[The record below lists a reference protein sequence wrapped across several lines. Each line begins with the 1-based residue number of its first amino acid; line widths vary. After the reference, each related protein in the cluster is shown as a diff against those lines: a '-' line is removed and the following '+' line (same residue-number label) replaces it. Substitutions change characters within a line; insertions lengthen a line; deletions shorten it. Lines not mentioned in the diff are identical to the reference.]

1 MPDPAQRAQELREK
15 LEYHNH
21 RYFVLD
27 DPEISDTDWDAM
39 LAELKA
45 LETAHPELITPESPT
60 QRVGAAPSE
69 RFAQHRHIAP
79 MLSLDNALDADALRS
94 FDDRVKRSVGTSVS
108 YLGEPKFDGLSIS
121 LTYVNGVL
129 AVGATRGDGE
139 VGEAV
144 TNNVRA
150 IRSIPLKLR
159 GAVPGTVEV
168 RGEILLERKEFER
181 INRERAGQ
189 GLPEFANPRNCAA
202 GSVRQLDSRIT
213 ASRKLTFWAWGVGA
227 AGDSTFE
234 TQGEMYAWLREQGF
248 PVSPEV
254 RVLENLASCLEFVED
269 WRDRRLSLPFDID
282 GLVFKVDSREAQTK
296 LGSTSRGPRWAIAYK
311 FAAEEAET
319 TLNEIS
325 WQVGRTGAVTP
336 VAELEPV
343 KVGGVTI
350 ARATLHNV
358 DEMLRKDV
366 RAGDRVSVR
375 RAGDVI
381 PEVVAFVN
389 DAMHERRAR
398 PKPPKECPVCG
409 TTLSRK
415 EGASALRCPNRL
427 CPAQVAER
435 LVHFVSRGAMDIDGL
450 GEKLILRL
458 LDLGYLTDLAS
469 IFRLDQ
475 IREKLIELD
484 RMGEQSV
491 GNLLSAIAASKD
503 KSLHRFIYALG
514 IRQVGEATAFD
525 LAQAFGSFD
534 KVRESGFEELIAV
547 RDVGPT
553 TAAGI
558 VEYFQDDENSRTID
572 DLLAAG
578 VSPKPQSSGDRSL
591 EGQSIVFTGK
601 LVRLTRDEAEAV
613 VRERGGTASGSVSK
627 STSLVVAGPNAGSKL
642 ARAQELGV
650 PVSSEDD
657 FLRSLGL

>member
-27 DPEISDTDWDAM
+27 EPEISDAEWDAM
-39 LAELKA
+39 LVELA
-45 LETAHPELITPESPT
+45 AIEASHPELVTSVSPT
-60 QRVGAAPSE
+60 QRVGASPSE
-69 RFAQHRHIAP
+69 KFAQHRHVAP
-79 MLSLDNALDADALRS
+79 MLSLDNAFDADSLRS
-94 FDDRVKRSVGTSVS
+94 FDDRVSRTVGTSTS
-108 YLGEPKFDGLSIS
+108 YVGEPKFDGLSIS
-121 LTYVNGVL
+121 LTYVDGKL

-144 TNNVRA
+144 TNNVRT
-150 IRSIPLKLR
+150 IRSIPLKLL
-159 GAVPGTVEV
+159 GTVPGTVEV
-168 RGEILLERKEFER
+168 RGEILLERKEFAR
-181 INRERAGQ
+181 VNRERVEQ

-213 ASRKLTFWAWGVGA
+213 ASRRLTFWAWGVGA

-234 TQGEMYAWLREQGF
+234 TQGEMYAWLRLQGF

-254 RVLENLASCLEFVED
+254 RLLEGIEACLEFVEE
-269 WRDRRLSLPFDID
+269 WRDRRASLPFDID
-282 GLVFKVDSREAQTK
+282 GLVFKVDSRVAQAK

-311 FAAEEAET
+311 FAAEESET

-381 PEVVAFVN
+381 PEVVAFVR
-389 DAMHERRAR
+389 DASHEQRAR
-398 PKPPKECPVCG
+398 PEPPIECPVCG
-409 TTLSRK
+409 TALSRK
-415 EGASALRCPNRL
+415 EGESALRCPNRL

-469 IFRLDQ
+469 IYSLDQ
-475 IREKLIELD
+475 FREKLIELD

-503 KSLHRFIYALG
+503 RPLHRLINGLG

-525 LAQAFGSFD
+525 LAQAFASFD
-534 KVRESGFEELIAV
+534 RLRESGYEELVAV
-547 RDVGPT
+547 RDVGPA

-558 VEYFQDDENSRTID
+558 VEYFQDADNSRTID
-572 DLLAAG
+572 GLLAAG
-578 VSPKPQSSGDRSL
+578 VNPEPPSSGDRSL

-601 LVRLTRDEAEAV
+601 LERLTREEAEAL
-613 VRERGGTASGSVSK
+613 VRERGGTAAGSVSK

-642 ARAQELGV
+642 ARAEELKI
-650 PVSSEDD
+650 PISTEDD